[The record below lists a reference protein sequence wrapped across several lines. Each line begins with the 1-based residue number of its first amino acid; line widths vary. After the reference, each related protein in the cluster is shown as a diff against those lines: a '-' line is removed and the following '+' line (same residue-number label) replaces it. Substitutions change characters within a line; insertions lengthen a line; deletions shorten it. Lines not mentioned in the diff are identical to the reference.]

1 MYSFVSLTWPATAV
15 AMGKRKADDSKE
27 KEEPE
32 KEIESERR
40 KTRAKQPAPRNL
52 RHPRNPRGNNIHPER
67 MSKGKKRYL
76 RIKQRKPR

>member
-32 KEIESERR
+32 KGIESERR
-40 KTRAKQPAPRNL
+40 KTRAKQPAPEISDTQETQGETTYTQKECQR
-52 RHPRNPRGNNIHPER
+52 ER
-67 MSKGKKRYL
+67 KDT
-76 RIKQRKPR
+76 QE